1 MRKRRNIPT
10 IPADFYQDAGSK
22 AQYQKILY
30 KSIIEGVEQSLNKD
44 KDKFIMARVEDGK
57 SVKDVEI
64 LRESFKTNLETV
76 LNYYEQH
83 EEYELCSRTLNLI
96 NQVQ

>member
-10 IPADFYQDAGSK
+10 IPADFYQDAGRK

-30 KSIIEGVEQSLNKD
+30 KSIIEGVEQSLNKN
-44 KDKFIMARVEDGK
+44 KDKFVMARVEDGK

-76 LNYYEQH
+76 LNYYEQQ

-96 NQVQ
+96 NQV

>member
-10 IPADFYQDAGSK
+10 IPADFYQDAGRK

-76 LNYYEQH
+76 LNYYEQQ

-96 NQVQ
+96 NQV

>member
-10 IPADFYQDAGSK
+10 IPADFYQDAGRK
-22 AQYQKILY
+22 AQYQKMLY
-30 KSIIEGVEQSLNKD
+30 KSIIEGVEHSLTKD
-44 KDKFIMARVEDGK
+44 KDKFVMARVEDGK

-64 LRESFKTNLETV
+64 LREAFKTNLETV
-76 LNYYEQH
+76 LNYYEQE

-96 NQVQ
+96 NQV